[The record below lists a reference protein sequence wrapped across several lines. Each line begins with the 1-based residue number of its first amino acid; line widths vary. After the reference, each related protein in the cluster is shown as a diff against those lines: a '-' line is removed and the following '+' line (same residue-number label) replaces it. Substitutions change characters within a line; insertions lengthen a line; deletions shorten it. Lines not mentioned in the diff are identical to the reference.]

1 MAENKGNDLHK
12 GHRER
17 MRLKFESKGFQGWH
31 KHEVLEFML
40 YHVFKQGNTNEI
52 AHKILNYSAKSM
64 KQMFENAKDDRLEAI
79 SGVSGKTIGFLRH
92 LGAFI
97 EYYETEKLIED
108 SVVLSRNNIR
118 EIIGIADMSDEHE
131 DIVMIC
137 LDGRMR
143 IKSMEK
149 ITDSSDSVSATA
161 DIDTIVRNAARVKAA
176 NVVIVHNHPSGSE
189 EISDE
194 DRRMTDF
201 LDNKLR
207 AIDIFLVDHY
217 IVCGDKIV
225 SIKMTSKRR
234 KIPEVHDGGK

>member
-1 MAENKGNDLHK
+1 MAGKGNNGLHK

-17 MRLKFESKGFQGWH
+17 MRRKFSINGFQGWH

-40 YHVFKQGNTNEI
+40 YNVFKQGDTNEI
-52 AHKILNYSAKSM
+52 AHRILNYGSKSM
-64 KQMFENAKDDRLEAI
+64 KQMFENARDDRLMSI
-79 SGVSGKTIGFLRH
+79 DHVGKETVYFLRC

-97 EYYETEKLIED
+97 DYYETERLIED
-108 SVVLSRNNIR
+108 RVVLNRNNIR
-118 EIIGIADMSDEHE
+118 EVIGIANMSDDRE

-161 DIDTIVRNAARVKAA
+161 DVDTIVRNAARVKAS
-176 NVVIVHNHPSGSE
+176 NVVLVHNHPSGSE

-194 DRRMTDF
+194 DRRMTEF
-201 LDNKLR
+201 LDNRLR

-217 IVCGDKIV
+217 IVCGDRIV
-225 SIKMTSKRR
+225 SIKMTSR
-234 KIPEVHDGGK
+234 KHNLPEVRE

>member
-1 MAENKGNDLHK
+1 MTGKRKSDLHK

-17 MRLKFESKGFQGWH
+17 MRRKFSGVGFRGWH

-40 YHVFKQGNTNEI
+40 YNVFKRGNTNEI
-52 AHKILNYSAKSM
+52 AHDILNYSAKSM
-64 KQMFENAKDDRLEAI
+64 RQMFENAKDDRLMSI
-79 SGVSGKTIGFLRH
+79 NNVGKETVQYLRY

-97 EYYETEKLIED
+97 DYYETEKLIED
-108 SVVLSRNNIR
+108 RVILSRNNIR
-118 EIIGIADMSDEHE
+118 EVIGIANMSDECE

-149 ITDSSDSVSATA
+149 ITDSSDSVSATT
-161 DIDTIVRNAARVKAA
+161 DVDTIIRNAARVKAS
-176 NVVIVHNHPSGSE
+176 NVVLVHNHPSGSE

-194 DRRMTDF
+194 DRRMTEF

-217 IVCGDKIV
+217 IVCGEKIV
-225 SIKMTSKRR
+225 SIKMTSK
-234 KIPEVHDGGK
+234 KHSLSEV

>member
-1 MAENKGNDLHK
+1 MTVKGKSDLHK

-17 MRLKFESKGFQGWH
+17 MRRKFSINGFQGWN

-52 AHKILNYSAKSM
+52 AHNILNYSAKSM
-64 KQMFENAKDDRLEAI
+64 QQMFENAKDDRLK
-79 SGVSGKTIGFLRH
+79 SLDNVGDKTVDFLRY
-92 LGAFI
+92 LGAFVD
-97 EYYETEKLIED
+97 YYETEKLIED
-108 SVVLSRNNIR
+108 RVVLNRNNIR
-118 EIIGIADMSDEHE
+118 EVISIANMSDEHE

-149 ITDSSDSVSATA
+149 ITNSSDSMSATA
-161 DIDTIVRNAARVKAA
+161 DADTIVRNAVGVKAS
-176 NVVIVHNHPSGSE
+176 NVVLVHNHPSGSE

-194 DRRMTDF
+194 DRRMTEY

-217 IVCGDKIV
+217 IVCGDNIV
-225 SIKMTSKRR
+225 SIKMTSK
-234 KIPEVHDGGK
+234 KYKLPEVQG